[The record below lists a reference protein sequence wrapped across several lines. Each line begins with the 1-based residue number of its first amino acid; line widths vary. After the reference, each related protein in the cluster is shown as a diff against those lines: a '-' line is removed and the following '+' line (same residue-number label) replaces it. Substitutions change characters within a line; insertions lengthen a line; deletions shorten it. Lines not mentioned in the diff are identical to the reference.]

1 MIQTKEKIL
10 DSAEKLFAENGF
22 AATSL
27 REIIADAGVN
37 LAAIHYHFGTKEDLL
52 DEVILRRIRP
62 VNDQRAARLDQ
73 LEAQAQGAPV
83 PLESILDAFLAPAAA
98 MAVRHPQWVRIMGRI
113 HVEGMMPA
121 FIQRHP
127 MPLFDRFLDAIRRSV
142 PHLGEEEFRWRV
154 MLMFGAMGHVM
165 AWSKAAGPA
174 RRADYGPRLSAV
186 VRFLAAGWMAPAAI
200 AKEANA
206 E

>member
-1 MIQTKEKIL
+1 MSHTKEKIL

-22 AATSL
+22 TATSL
-27 REIIADAGVN
+27 REIIADADVN

-62 VNDQRAARLDQ
+62 VNDLRAKRLDE
-73 LEAQAQGAPV
+73 LEVQAQGAPV
-83 PLESILDAFLAPAAA
+83 PLESILDAFLAPAAE
-98 MAVRHPQWVRIMGRI
+98 MAVRHPQWVRIMGRL

-121 FIQRHP
+121 FVERHP
-127 MPLFDRFLDAIRRSV
+127 MPVFDRFLAAIRRSV

-154 MLMFGAMGHVM
+154 MLMFGAMGHIM
-165 AWSKAAGPA
+165 AWSKTGGLAAHAG
-174 RRADYGPRLSAV
+174 RALRLAAV
-186 VRFLAAGWMAPAAI
+186 VQFLAAGWMAPAAL
-200 AKEANA
+200 AKEATA